1 MFYSRPLSVFANFI
15 ILCLPCFGEIFYEY
29 FPPSENIINIEDMCF
44 IFGGVIMQK
53 ITAAAP
59 QNIIL
64 ENRKNLRISG
74 VRDIDS
80 FTENK
85 IVLSTVM
92 GELVIKGDDL
102 HVNSLD
108 AESGDFSMTGSVN
121 SLSYNRHS
129 VLDGPVKKLFR

>member
-1 MFYSRPLSVFANFI
+1 
-15 ILCLPCFGEIFYEY
+15 
-29 FPPSENIINIEDMCF
+29 
-44 IFGGVIMQK
+44 MQK
-53 ITAAAP
+53 VTTAIP

-64 ENRKNLRISG
+64 ENRKNLRVSG
-74 VRDIDS
+74 VKDIDS
-80 FTENK
+80 FSESK

-108 AESGDFSMTGSVN
+108 AQSGDFSMSGCVN